1 MIQAVIITLTFVS
14 VAAIVAAVALLVR
27 DAVRPDKD
35 IERRLKPV
43 LEELQSV
50 GIKLPED
57 EDVGGLVDRGFYKL
71 IEDSGSPLDG
81 QTALVLVV
89 GMAIVGCAAP
99 LTLLEH
105 PLAAAGGLLLGAVL
119 PLCWWSLRRTRRFGA
134 MRKVLPETLE
144 LLSDGVRAGQTLE
157 QATELVA
164 EQGPKPLNKEFEYC
178 ASQLRLGHSPVAVL
192 RKMARRVPLAEFKI
206 FSTAV
211 VVHRQ
216 TGGNLGLLAQR
227 LAGSA
232 RDRSEF
238 HGHVRAVTAGHR
250 MSVLALTIG
259 TVAAVAVLASLQPE
273 YLKSFTEH
281 PWGYPLLV
289 IAAVLQVTG
298 MLWVCRILRVNY

>member
-1 MIQAVIITLTFVS
+1 VIQTVIITLTFVS

-27 DAVRPDKD
+27 DIVLPDKD
-35 IERRLKPV
+35 VERRLRPV
-43 LEELQSV
+43 LEELRSAA
-50 GIKLPED
+50 IKPPED
-57 EDVGGLVDRGFYKL
+57 EDVGGWVDRGFYKL

-81 QTALVLVV
+81 QTALMLVV
-89 GMAIVGCAAP
+89 GMAIIGCAAP

-105 PLAAAGGLLLGAVL
+105 PLAAAGGLLLGAML
-119 PLCWWSLRRTRRFGA
+119 PLCWWSFRRAWRFGA

-144 LLSDGVRAGQTLE
+144 LLADSVRAGQTLE

-238 HGHVRAVTAGHR
+238 HGHVQAVTAGHR

-259 TVAAVAVLASLQPE
+259 TVAAVGILASLQPE

-281 PWGYPLLV
+281 PLGYPLLV
-289 IAAVLQVTG
+289 IAAMLQLTG
-298 MLWVCRILRVNY
+298 MLWVYRILRVNY

>member
-14 VAAIVAAVALLVR
+14 VTAIVAAAALLVR
-27 DAVRPDKD
+27 DIVRPDKD
-35 IERRLKPV
+35 VERRLKPV
-43 LEELQSV
+43 LEELQSAA
-50 GIKLPED
+50 INLPED
-57 EDVGGLVDRGFYKL
+57 EDLGGVVDRGFYKL

-89 GMAIVGCAAP
+89 GMAIIGCAAP
-99 LTLLEH
+99 LTLLEN
-105 PLAAAGGLLLGAVL
+105 PLAAAGGLLLGVML
-119 PLCWWSLRRTRRFGA
+119 PLGWWALRRARRFGA

-192 RKMARRVPLAEFKI
+192 RKMARRVPLPEFKI

-281 PWGYPLLV
+281 PLGYPLLV

-298 MLWVCRILRVNY
+298 MLWVCQILRVNY

>member
-14 VAAIVAAVALLVR
+14 VAAIVAAVALLAR
-27 DAVRPDKD
+27 DIVRPDKD
-35 IERRLKPV
+35 VERRLRPV
-43 LEELQSV
+43 LEELQSAA
-50 GIKLPED
+50 INLPED

>member
-1 MIQAVIITLTFVS
+1 MIQAVIITLAFVS
-14 VAAIVAAVALLVR
+14 VAASVATAALLLR
-27 DAVRPDKD
+27 DIIRPDKD
-35 IERRLKPV
+35 VERRLKPV
-43 LEELQSV
+43 LEEFQSA
-50 GIKLPED
+50 GINLPED
-57 EDVGGLVDRGFYKL
+57 EDVGGMVNRGFYKL

-81 QTALVLVV
+81 QTALALVI
-89 GMAIVGCAAP
+89 GMAVIGCAAP
-99 LTLLEH
+99 LALLEH
-105 PLAAAGGLLLGAVL
+105 PLAAAGGLLLGVML
-119 PLCWWSLRRTRRFGA
+119 PISWWMIRRSRRFGT

-144 LLSDGVRAGQTLE
+144 LLADSVRAGQTLE

-164 EQGPKPLNKEFEYC
+164 EQGPTPLNKEFEYC

-192 RKMARRVPLAEFKI
+192 RKMARRVPLPEFKI

-238 HGHVRAVTAGHR
+238 CGHVQAVTAGHR

-259 TVAAVAVLASLQPE
+259 TMAAVAILASLQPE

-281 PWGYPLLV
+281 PLGYPLLA

-298 MLWVCRILRVNY
+298 MLWVIRVLRINY

>member
-1 MIQAVIITLTFVS
+1 MIQAIILTLTFVS
-14 VAAIVAAVALLVR
+14 VTAIVAAVTLLVR
-27 DAVRPDKD
+27 DIVRPDKD
-35 IERRLKPV
+35 VERRLKPV
-43 LEELQSV
+43 LEELQSAA
-50 GIKLPED
+50 INLPED

-89 GMAIVGCAAP
+89 GMAIIGCAAP
-99 LTLLEH
+99 LALLEH
-105 PLAAAGGLLLGAVL
+105 PLAAAGGLLLGAAL
-119 PLCWWSLRRTRRFGA
+119 PLGWWSLRRTRRFGA

-281 PWGYPLLV
+281 PLGYPLLV

-298 MLWVCRILRVNY
+298 VLWVARILRVDY

>member
-1 MIQAVIITLTFVS
+1 VIQAVIVTLTFVS
-14 VAAIVAAVALLVR
+14 VAAIVAAVALLVH
-27 DAVRPDKD
+27 DMVRPDKD
-35 IERRLKPV
+35 VERRLRPV
-43 LEELQSV
+43 LEELQSA
-50 GIKLPED
+50 GINLPEN
-57 EDVGGLVDRGFYKL
+57 EDVGGLVDRSFYKL

-81 QTALVLVV
+81 KTALALWL
-89 GMAIVGCAAP
+89 GMAVIGCAVP
-99 LTLLEH
+99 LALLEH
-105 PLAAAGGLLLGAVL
+105 PLAAAGGLLLGAML
-119 PLCWWSLRRTRRFGA
+119 PLCWWLFKRTRRLDA

-144 LLSDGVRAGQTLE
+144 LLSDSVRAGQTLE

-164 EQGPKPLNKEFEYC
+164 EQGPKPLNKEFDYC

-250 MSVLALTIG
+250 MSVVALTVG
-259 TVAAVAVLASLQPE
+259 TVVAMAILASLQPE
-273 YLKSFTEH
+273 YLKSFVEH
-281 PWGYPLLV
+281 PLGYPLLV
-289 IAAVLQVTG
+289 ISAVLQVTG
-298 MLWVCRILRVNY
+298 VVWVSRILRVNY